1 FGKGQTNMM
10 GKVLGGWALG
20 GTYHYTSGQPW
31 TPFEDAGTSTSCN
44 DAFNLHFFFGSS
56 CRPFDGNPAAPMT
69 TVGQCTNAAAADC
82 GLTNF
87 FTGAATTV
95 AAVRWILN
103 DDVAA
108 KFFGTPYGN
117 MQRNSARGQTVNT
130 INVNLI
136 KNTRIS
142 EKVNLKLEGNVYN
155 LFNHTFLGVPCADIS
170 ECAPSFGGYLFND
183 SGGFNGFSG
192 SGPPNAVGT
201 GLAQRRLVLGAHIIF

>member
-1 FGKGQTNMM
+1 
-10 GKVLGGWALG
+10 
-20 GTYHYTSGQPW
+20 
-31 TPFEDAGTSTSCN
+31 
-44 DAFNLHFFFGSS
+44 
-56 CRPFDGNPAAPMT
+56 MT

-87 FTGAATTV
+87 FTGAPTAV
-95 AAVRWILN
+95 SAVRWILN

-130 INVNLI
+130 ININLI
-136 KNTRIS
+136 KNTRVS

-155 LFNHTFLGVPCADIS
+155 LFNHPFLGVPCADIS